1 MSEQKDLVAGYVEK
15 ILAEAADKKIP
26 ADLIGRELINEA
38 VRIYQQQRSIAD
50 IAQELTFPAD
60 NLDPDTEYTF
70 MRP

>member
-50 IAQELTFPAD
+50 IAQELTFLAD